1 MIFYLVVNLNHR
13 SWKVQ
18 FNIVERVVAGAV
30 LCGGGGREALMM
42 YDVRS
47 CGVKTV
53 WSIHLLQIQPAT
65 ARAGKRNK
73 TKLLSAIYI
82 FWWYFTAA
90 IQLSIFLF
98 TTVKGRNRTQ
108 KQNFRGRTGAKEVL
122 FYSNFYFFNNIRY
135 YLPGWI
141 FTEHINKHVRGINI
155 IIVRVT
161 TDGASSPGVCRH
173 RRWPSV
179 ANWQTR
185 LVIVMNIIHKVN
197 IMSAAPLPC
206 RAREVAWVL
215 VLQKVPS
222 EGS

>member
-1 MIFYLVVNLNHR
+1 
-13 SWKVQ
+13 
-18 FNIVERVVAGAV
+18 
-30 LCGGGGREALMM
+30 MM

-108 KQNFRGRTGAKEVL
+108 KQNFRGRTGNEVSVILNL
-122 FYSNFYFFNNIRY
+122 FFFFNNIRY

-197 IMSAAPLPC
+197 IMSAASPPLPG
-206 RAREVAWVL
+206 RARLREFSVSEKIIANVI
-215 VLQKVPS
+215 LQLGSLRMALSFSSIS
-222 EGS
+222 EPRVHQF

>member
-30 LCGGGGREALMM
+30 LCGGGGRGGRRLWWCMMLEAAVSRLFGR
-42 YDVRS
+42 YIYCRYSQPLPERENVIKRNYYLQFIFSDD
-47 CGVKTV
+47 
-53 WSIHLLQIQPAT
+53 ILLQQSNSQYFYLQLWREET
-65 ARAGKRNK
+65 EHKSR
-73 TKLLSAIYI
+73 I
-82 FWWYFTAA
+82 FE
-90 IQLSIFLF
+90 
-98 TTVKGRNRTQ
+98 VEREM
-108 KQNFRGRTGAKEVL
+108 KEVL
-122 FYSNFYFFNNIRY
+122 FYLNFYFFNNIRY

-173 RRWPSV
+173 RQWPSV

-185 LVIVMNIIHKVN
+185 RVIVMNIIHKVN

-206 RAREVAWVL
+206 RGARGCVSSQS
-215 VLQKVPS
+215 QKK
-222 EGS
+222 